1 MKAALIFLFIGSLPQ
16 ISAQPMA
23 GDWPVYGRDP
33 GGQRYS
39 PLKQINT
46 KNVDQL
52 QPAWTYHTR
61 EDVAA
66 SSRAFVPPD
75 MDARPNAASIPA
87 ATATKAPPPRR
98 GRPRASQATPIV
110 INHVMYLPTAYDRVV
125 ALDPETG
132 KEIWKY
138 QVKGGGPSTR
148 GVAYWPGDKQ
158 TPPRI
163 VFGTNTGKLIVL
175 DAKTGQPILTFGNQ
189 GEVDLRQ
196 GVADKFP
203 NASYGVESPPVIYKD
218 LAILGSNVQETPS
231 KGARGD
237 MRAFNV
243 RTGKLVW
250 TFHTVPLDG
259 EAGAETWETPES
271 RVDRSGTNDWGF
283 MTLDAERGVVYVPLG
298 SPSYDFYGADRLG
311 KNLYA
316 NCLVALNASTGKLVW
331 HFQFTHHDLWDYDPA
346 APPAL
351 VEVTKDGKKIPAVV
365 EVTKMGLAFF
375 FDRRDGKPVFG
386 IEERAVPK
394 SLVPGEVSW
403 PTQPFPIKPK
413 PLTRV
418 SIKREDIATVTS
430 EHKKFCED
438 LWDKDGGMHNNGPY
452 TTYNPDKT
460 AVIFPGTLGGAN
472 WGGVSFDPTLNF
484 VIVNTMDLGQIGR
497 VVKQPE
503 ESRMP
508 YSRTSKFGPFGR
520 FWNPDNFWPCQQPP
534 WGQLQAINTNTGE
547 IAWSVTLGITDE
559 LEAKGVHNTGA
570 LSLGGPISTAGGLTF
585 IAATN
590 DSRFR
595 AFDSR
600 TGKQLWVTKL
610 DAGGHATP
618 ITYQGRN
625 GKQYVLIVATGSNFF
640 DRSTADTVVAF
651 ALPDAKK

>member
-61 EDVAA
+61 EDVAT

-75 MDARPNAASIPA
+75 MDARPNTTPNPAAS
-87 ATATKAPPPRR
+87 TKAPPPRR

-163 VFGTNTGKLIVL
+163 VFGTNNGKLIVL

-237 MRAFNV
+237 MRAFDV

-316 NCLVALNASTGKLVW
+316 NCLVALNAATGKLVW

-418 SIKREDIATVTS
+418 SIKREDIATVTP

-452 TTYNPDKT
+452 TAYNPDKT

-472 WGGVSFDPTLNF
+472 WGGVSFDPTLNY

-534 WGQLQAINTNTGE
+534 WGQLQAINANTGE

-559 LEAKGVHNTGA
+559 LEAKGVHDTGA

-585 IAATN
+585 VAATN